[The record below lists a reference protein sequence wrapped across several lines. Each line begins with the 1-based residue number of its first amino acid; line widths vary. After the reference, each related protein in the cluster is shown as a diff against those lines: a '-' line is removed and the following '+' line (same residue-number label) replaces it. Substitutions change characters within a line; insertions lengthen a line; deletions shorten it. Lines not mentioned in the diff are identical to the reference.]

1 MPVCGAARERAG
13 DKPPPLHTSRVL
25 ILQPLCGRRSAVSIS
40 NSEIY
45 DAENLL
51 IDRETLAGN
60 IEVILSDDPLA
71 ADFLAGLFVEL
82 RQALEGGLRGIN
94 RTRETLSLGVELA
107 YLHSRAYAS
116 AVALYRLSQEGQLRV
131 EDEPLSLTDAAIART
146 AARLAKGGHARRRA
160 AGG

>member
-1 MPVCGAARERAG
+1 M
-13 DKPPPLHTSRVL
+13 
-25 ILQPLCGRRSAVSIS
+25 SIS
-40 NSEIY
+40 NSVRY
-45 DAENLL
+45 DEENLL

-71 ADFLAGLFVEL
+71 PDVLARLFVAL
-82 RQALEGGLRGIN
+82 RQALEGGLREIN
-94 RTRETLSLGVELA
+94 QTRETLSLGVELA

-146 AARLAKGGHARRRA
+146 AARLAKGAGGRRRA